1 MIVVMDSV
9 IIKSSNSSNELL
21 LSEQD
26 GLQHSGDSEYYRV
39 TLKVK
44 DLLASAK
51 IYAFQPYSELSQ
63 FFEDLAANWR
73 GWKGKKE
80 WQSLEGEFSLSCTSD
95 GLGHVAI
102 DVVLKSGF
110 YDNDWSVHT
119 AINVDAG
126 QLEEIASNIK
136 QFFSVQT
143 TV

>member
-1 MIVVMDSV
+1 MDSV
-9 IIKSSNSSNELL
+9 IIKSSSGSNELQ

-26 GLQHSGDSEYYRV
+26 GLRRGGGSEYYRV

-51 IYAFQPYSELSQ
+51 IYSFQPYSGLAQ
-63 FFEDLAANWR
+63 FFEDLAANWK
-73 GWKGKKE
+73 GWKGEKR
-80 WQSLEGEFSLSCTSD
+80 WQSLEGEFVLSCTSD

-110 YDNDWSVHT
+110 CDDDWSVHT
-119 AINVDAG
+119 VINVDAG
-126 QLEEIASNIK
+126 QLEEIAINIK